1 MQKIVILTGAGIS
14 AESGLSTFR
23 SNNGLWNNYK
33 VEDVA
38 TIDAFERHPDIV
50 HEFYNE
56 LRFVMQKAQPN
67 KAHRAISMLQSELLD
82 AEIYVITQNVDLL
95 HEKAGNKNVY
105 HIHGRIDE
113 CVCMSCA
120 QISKVGGAVS
130 SDDICPSCK
139 IKGMLKPNV
148 VFFGEMP
155 QYLNKVEK
163 LLIECD
169 KFIAIGTS
177 GEVYPVAGFVE
188 TAKNNGTETYLFN
201 LDTVKNSNLFDCHFY
216 GKASET
222 FVKFAENLLIQND
235 LKS

>member
-14 AESGLSTFR
+14 AESGLVTFK

-38 TIDAFERHPDIV
+38 TMDAFECYPDVV
-50 HEFYNE
+50 HRFCNE
-56 LRFVMQKAQPN
+56 LRSVMQKVQPN
-67 KAHRAISMLQSELLD
+67 KAHRAISMLQNELLNT
-82 AEIYVITQNVDLL
+82 EINIITQNIDLL

-113 CVCMSCA
+113 CVCMNCRHICK
-120 QISKVGGAVS
+120 ISGDIS
-130 SDDICPSCK
+130 SDEVCPSCE
-139 IKGMLKPNV
+139 IMGMLKPNV

-155 QYLNKVEK
+155 QYLNKIEQ
-163 LLIECD
+163 LLIDCD

-177 GEVYPVAGFVE
+177 GLVYPAASFVNI
-188 TAKNNGTETYLFN
+188 ARNNGAITYLFN
-201 LDTVKNSNLFDCHFY
+201 LEETQNSNFFDFCYY
-216 GKASET
+216 GKASEI

-235 LKS
+235 LKT